1 MAKDLNCRC
10 SPRTESPDPLAQS
23 SGRSRRPPQVDT
35 GHCGMDTQL
44 RPIDS
49 GNPLLTDEEACNY
62 LRIRQ
67 RQLYSWRMQGVIPFI
82 RIGRSIR
89 YRLRDL
95 DAAIDAMTVVSLADA
110 TRKSGENIGQP
121 SAETPAPAPNTN
133 PIQQP

>member
-1 MAKDLNCRC
+1 MGRLDGVMAKDLNCRC
-10 SPRTESPDPLAQS
+10 SPRTEPADPLPQS
-23 SGRSRRPPQVDT
+23 SGRTRRPPQVDT
-35 GHCGMDTQL
+35 GHCGMDTQS

-49 GNPLLTDEEACNY
+49 GSPLLTDEEACNY

-95 DAAIDAMTVVSLADA
+95 DAAIAAMTVVSQQHPHP
-110 TRKSGENIGQP
+110 NHQ
-121 SAETPAPAPNTN
+121 APAADGPCSSMR
-133 PIQQP
+133 

>member
-1 MAKDLNCRC
+1 
-10 SPRTESPDPLAQS
+10 
-23 SGRSRRPPQVDT
+23 
-35 GHCGMDTQL
+35 MDTQS

-49 GNPLLTDEEACNY
+49 GSPLLTDEEACNY

-95 DAAIDAMTVVSLADA
+95 DSAIAAMTVVSQQHPHP
-110 TRKSGENIGQP
+110 NHQ
-121 SAETPAPAPNTN
+121 APAEEGSCSSMR
-133 PIQQP
+133 